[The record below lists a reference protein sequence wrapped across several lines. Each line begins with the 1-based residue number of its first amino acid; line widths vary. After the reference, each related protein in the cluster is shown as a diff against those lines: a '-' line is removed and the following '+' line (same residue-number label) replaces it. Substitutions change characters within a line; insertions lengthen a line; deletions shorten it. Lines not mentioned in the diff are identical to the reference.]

1 MKEGW
6 KYVKLGDIASVVHGK
21 NQKAVESEEGQYP
34 IYGSGGSIMGYATE
48 YLCDEGTTILG
59 RKGTINNPL
68 FIETKFWNVDTAFG
82 ISAKST
88 CNKKFLYYFVKSQ
101 DWSKKNS
108 GTTLPSLTQSVVLD
122 TQMPFCDISEQKQIV
137 DFLDAEF
144 AKIDEL
150 KNQAEQSLQNAQDLF
165 QAALKEMLTP
175 KEGWKEE
182 RLNNIYNFIDYRG
195 ATPTKLSSGVPLVTA
210 KNVRYGYLD
219 YTIKDYISQEE
230 YLSRQSRGVSHRG
243 DILFTTEA
251 PLGMVALADL
261 DVFSA
266 GQRLITFQQY
276 QPSKHL
282 LYNKFFLYYFMG
294 PEFQKTIHKLATGAT
309 AQGIKASILKEIKVF
324 VPNIQEQLSISEKL
338 DGISLRIQQLQSNY
352 TRTIQLCAD
361 LKQALLRQVFE

>member
-150 KNQAEQSLQNAQDLF
+150 KKQAEQSLQNAKDLF

-175 KEGWKEE
+175 KEGWAKKTLKECTTSIGDGLHGTPKYVSE
-182 RLNNIYNFIDYRG
+182 SSYYFVNGNNLENGSIVIKSDTKRVSVEEYIKYKIELDSTTVLLSINGTIGKTAFFNGETIILGKSACYMNVCPDLRKEFLRYYLQSDYFFEYANQNSRQ
-195 ATPTKLSSGVPLVTA
+195 A
-210 KNVRYGYLD
+210 
-219 YTIKDYISQEE
+219 TIKN
-230 YLSRQSRGVSHRG
+230 
-243 DILFTTEA
+243 
-251 PLGMVALADL
+251 LG
-261 DVFSA
+261 
-266 GQRLITFQQY
+266 
-276 QPSKHL
+276 
-282 LYNKFFLYYFMG
+282 
-294 PEFQKTIHKLATGAT
+294 
-309 AQGIKASILKEIKVF
+309 LKEIRAMMI
-324 VPNIQEQLSISEKL
+324 PLPSLDEQKRIIEILDDLSQKTNA
-338 DGISLRIQQLQSNY
+338 LQSNY